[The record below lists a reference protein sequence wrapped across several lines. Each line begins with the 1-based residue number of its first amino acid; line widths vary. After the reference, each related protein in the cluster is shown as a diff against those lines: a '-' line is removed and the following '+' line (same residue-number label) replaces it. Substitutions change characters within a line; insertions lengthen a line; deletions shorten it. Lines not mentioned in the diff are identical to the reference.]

1 MIEYVFDQIFAAQV
15 GDVLEL
21 RDGSKKPI
29 TQLRVRYENADCR
42 INGKW
47 YWMNGCILKDG
58 ETLDDIVAIH
68 KRGTVGALSHE
79 ERSRLWD
86 KMEEYHID
94 VFSNLRGEHKWTA
107 WASGEIL
114 ADGNGQTRL
123 EAVAKCVAAIEA
135 KENADGA

>member
-1 MIEYVFDQIFAAQV
+1 MIEYLPIEA
-15 GDVLEL
+15 GDVVEFH
-21 RDGSKKPI
+21 
-29 TQLRVRYENADCR
+29 
-42 INGKW
+42 
-47 YWMNGCILKDG
+47 DG
-58 ETLDDIVAIH
+58 ERVTLPPQERDQWEVFHEGGNILLRIGHGCYDGDEIRAIH
-68 KRGTVGALSHE
+68 KPGTVGAMSHE

-123 EAVAKCVAAIEA
+123 EAVAKCVAAIEQQQ
-135 KENADGA
+135 KESTNG